1 MSKTAGKSKPGSTK
15 GATYGTMAPVSTET
29 DLAPDAT
36 ETDEGDHDR
45 MSHYVAKKDILRA
58 NVEGIPAI
66 ALCGKKWIPNR
77 DPSRYP
83 VCGTCKEIMAK
94 LKG

>member
-1 MSKTAGKSKPGSTK
+1 MR
-15 GATYGTMAPVSTET
+15 VSTET

-36 ETDEGDHDR
+36 ETDEGEHDR
-45 MSHYVAKKDILRA
+45 MSHYVAKADILRA
-58 NVEGIPAI
+58 NVEGVPAI

-77 DPSRYP
+77 DPSKYP

-94 LKG
+94 LRG